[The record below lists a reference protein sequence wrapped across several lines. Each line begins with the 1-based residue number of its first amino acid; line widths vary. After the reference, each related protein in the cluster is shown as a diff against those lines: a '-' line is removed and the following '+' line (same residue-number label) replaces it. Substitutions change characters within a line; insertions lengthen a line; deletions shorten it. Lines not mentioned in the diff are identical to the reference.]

1 MCIAVLPECTSVYR
15 VCGGQKRASD
25 ILELE
30 LQVIMS
36 SHGGAENK
44 TQILGESSQHCQ
56 SLSQLSSP

>member
-1 MCIAVLPECTSVYR
+1 MCIVVLPECTSVYQM
-15 VCGGQKRASD
+15 CGGQQRASD

-36 SHGGAENK
+36 SRGGAENK
-44 TQILGESSQHCQ
+44 TQILRESSQHCQ